1 MTEASK
7 GLRKALAR
15 AGSSVVTI
23 AEMQAADILAEL
35 SEEQKMALAAELAPV
50 AAPLSASDGA
60 APNAN
65 AGAAAKGGEGGEGEP
80 GGDDTPPPA
89 AASGAAPKADA
100 SERSRVKAVAK
111 AVAEDETCKGKAD
124 LALQMLADDDFAGLN
139 AAAMVKLLGKQTVAA
154 AADDEAGARAE
165 MKRALAETT
174 NSGIDASS
182 GGKGGGNSAGASASV
197 WDKAIASVFPNHKAS

>member
-1 MTEASK
+1 MTDASK

-15 AGSSVVTI
+15 SGASVVAI
-23 AEMQAADILAEL
+23 AEMQASDLLAEL
-35 SEEQKMALAAELAPV
+35 SEEQKTALAAELAP
-50 AAPLSASDGA
+50 AAAAGA
-60 APNAN
+60 APA
-65 AGAAAKGGEGGEGEP
+65 AGAAAAAGGEGEDDEP
-80 GGDDTPPPA
+80 GDEDEEEAPPPA